1 MAWQIH
7 LHYNVKMAKTKT
19 TVYVDEEVL
28 RSARVFAARKDLK
41 DSEVVERALR
51 QFLGMDVLERVWSQ
65 ASDMDADEALTLA
78 TDEVRAHRQGH

>member
-1 MAWQIH
+1 M
-7 LHYNVKMAKTKT
+7 HYNAKMAKAKT

-51 QFLGMDVLERVWSQ
+51 QFLGMDLLERIWSKD
-65 ASDMDADEALTLA
+65 SGIDADEALA
-78 TDEVRAHRQGH
+78 VVTDEVRAHRQGH